1 MMNKLKLSAVAMA
14 LILAGC
20 AHMAPDQNPL
30 AKRDAANVQLSSD
43 IKLAREG
50 WPEAQWWTAYH
61 DAQLD
66 ALIKQAL
73 SGNPSL
79 DKAAAQISRAL
90 SGVQRSAA
98 ELGMEADVYA
108 TANRQRYSGTG
119 LFPAPIGGAY
129 FSEET
134 LRLEARYNF
143 DWWGKNKAQIA
154 AAVGQ
159 VNAGRASYAQAE
171 QALSSA
177 IAQSY
182 FRLQGNWARS
192 ANLAQMIEAQNA
204 LVQDKARRIQNGLAN
219 ADEQRAAETEL
230 RLMQKQQA
238 QISADIARER
248 EALRAL
254 LGVDGSAAT
263 ADADAL
269 VKGLQPRTMQPEGRA
284 QAHALPERLGLE
296 LLARRP
302 DLQAARWRVQAALSQ
317 IDVTKAAFYPDV
329 NLSGSIGLDSISYE
343 HLLSAPSRTLF
354 LGPTLTLPLFDSQR
368 LNAELASARSAR
380 NEVIAD
386 YNLAVVQA
394 ARDVAQDAVQLQG
407 IEQQIARQQDA
418 SASAAAQ
425 LRSAQS
431 RLQAGLADNGSVLNA
446 RLALLR
452 QQDADLSLQQM
463 QLLAEVALTNAL
475 GGGYRDM
482 GTPPAVAA
490 SSK

>member
-1 MMNKLKLSAVAMA
+1 MMNQLKLSAVAMA
-14 LILAGC
+14 LLLAGC
-20 AHMAPDQNPL
+20 AHMAPDQDVL
-30 AKRDAANVQLSSD
+30 AKRDAARVQLSAD

-73 SGNPSL
+73 ASNPSL
-79 DKAAAQISRAL
+79 DKAAAQIGRAL

-98 ELGMEADVYA
+98 ELGMGADLYA
-108 TANRQRYSGTG
+108 NANRQRYSGTG

-134 LRLEARYNF
+134 VRLEARYNF

-182 FRLQGNWARS
+182 FRLQGSWARN
-192 ANLAQMIEAQNA
+192 ANLAQMIEVQNA
-204 LVQDKARRIQNGLAN
+204 LVQDKARRISHGLGN

-238 QISADIARER
+238 QINADIRHER

-269 VKGLQPRTMQPEGRA
+269 VRNLQPHALEPVP
-284 QAHALPERLGLE
+284 HALPARLGLE

-302 DLQAARWRVQAALSQ
+302 DLQAARWRVQTALSQ
-317 IDVTKAAFYPDV
+317 IDVAKAAFYPDI

-343 HLLSAPSRTLF
+343 NLLSAPSRTLF
-354 LGPTLTLPLFDSQR
+354 IGPTLTMPLFDSKR
-368 LNAELASARSAR
+368 LNAELANARSTR
-380 NEVIAD
+380 NELIAD
-386 YNLAVVQA
+386 YNLAVIQA

-407 IEQQIARQQDA
+407 IEQQIARQQEA

-425 LRSAQS
+425 LHSAQS

-452 QQDADLSLQQM
+452 QQDADLSLQAM

-482 GTPPAVAA
+482 GTPPPVAAA
-490 SSK
+490 SSQ

>member
-1 MMNKLKLSAVAMA
+1 MNTFKLTTLVMA
-14 LILAGC
+14 LALAGC
-20 AHMAPDQNPL
+20 AQMAPDQNTL
-30 AKRDAANVQLSSD
+30 AKRDAASVQLSAD

-50 WPEAQWWTAYH
+50 WPEAQWWSAYH
-61 DAQLD
+61 DTQLD
-66 ALIKQAL
+66 ALIQQAL
-73 SGNPSL
+73 SSNPSL
-79 DKAAAQISRAL
+79 DKAAAQIGRAL

-98 ELGMEADVYA
+98 DLGVGADLYA
-108 TANRQRYSGTG
+108 NANRQRYSGTG

-159 VNAGRASYAQAE
+159 VNVGRAAYAQAE

-182 FRLQGNWARS
+182 FRLQGGWARS
-192 ANLAQMIEAQNA
+192 ANLAQMIEAQDA
-204 LVQDKARRIQNGLAN
+204 LVQDKARRISHGLAS
-219 ADEQRAAETEL
+219 ADEQRTAETEL

-238 QISADIARER
+238 QFDADIGREK
-248 EALRAL
+248 EALRSL

-263 ADADAL
+263 ADANAL
-269 VKGLQPRTMQPEGRA
+269 VQNLQPRAMEAAPHT
-284 QAHALPERLGLE
+284 LPARLGLE

-317 IDVTKAAFYPDV
+317 IDVAKAAFYPDV

-354 LGPTLTLPLFDSQR
+354 LGPTLTMPLFDSKR
-368 LNAELASARSAR
+368 LNAELANARSAR
-380 NEVIAD
+380 NEAIAD
-386 YNLAVVQA
+386 YNLAVIQA

-407 IEQQIARQQDA
+407 IEQQIARQQQA
-418 SASAAAQ
+418 GAGAAAQ
-425 LRSAQS
+425 LHSAQS
-431 RLQAGLADNGSVLNA
+431 RLQAGLADHGSVLNA

-482 GTPPAVAA
+482 GTPPAATTTAAA
-490 SSK
+490 SQ

>member
-1 MMNKLKLSAVAMA
+1 MMKQFKFTAVAMA
-14 LILAGC
+14 LLLAGC
-20 AHMAPDQNPL
+20 AHMAPDQDVL
-30 AKRDAANVQLSSD
+30 TKRDAANVQLSAD

-73 SGNPSL
+73 SSNPSL
-79 DKAAAQISRAL
+79 DKAAAQIGRAL

-98 ELGMEADVYA
+98 ELGMGADLYA
-108 TANRQRYSGTG
+108 NANRQRYSGTG

-134 LRLEARYNF
+134 VRLEARYNF
-143 DWWGKNKAQIA
+143 DWWGKNKALIA

-159 VNAGRASYAQAE
+159 VNAGRAAYAQAE

-182 FRLQGNWARS
+182 FRLQGSWARS
-192 ANLAQMIEAQNA
+192 ANLAQMIEAQGA
-204 LVQDKARRIQNGLAN
+204 LVQDKARRISHGLAN
-219 ADEQRAAETEL
+219 ADDQRAAETEL
-230 RLMQKQQA
+230 RLMQKQLA
-238 QISADIARER
+238 QLDADIGRER

-263 ADADAL
+263 ADAN
-269 VKGLQPRTMQPEGRA
+269 A
-284 QAHALPERLGLE
+284 QVQNLRPCAMATAPHTLPARLGLE

-302 DLQAARWRVQAALSQ
+302 DLQAARWRVQTALSQ
-317 IDVTKAAFYPDV
+317 IDVAKAAFYPDV

-343 HLLSAPSRTLF
+343 NLLSAPSRTLF
-354 LGPTLTLPLFDSQR
+354 IGPTLTMPLFDSKR
-368 LNAELASARSAR
+368 LNAELASARSTR

-394 ARDVAQDAVQLQG
+394 ARDVAQGAIQLQG
-407 IEQQIARQQDA
+407 IEQQIAQQQEA

-425 LRSAQS
+425 LHSAQS
-431 RLQAGLADNGSVLNA
+431 RLQAGLADNGSVLTA

-452 QQDADLSLQQM
+452 QQDAGLSLQEM

-482 GTPPAVAA
+482 GTPPPVAA

>member
-1 MMNKLKLSAVAMA
+1 MMKQLKLSAVAMA
-14 LILAGC
+14 LALAGC

-61 DAQLD
+61 DEQLD

-73 SGNPSL
+73 SSNPSL
-79 DKAAAQISRAL
+79 DKAAAQIGRAL

-98 ELGMEADVYA
+98 ELGMGADLYA
-108 TANRQRYSGTG
+108 GANRQRYSGTG

-134 LRLEARYNF
+134 VRLEARYNF

-182 FRLQGNWARS
+182 FRLQGSWSRS

-204 LVQDKARRIQNGLAN
+204 LVQDKARRISHGLAN

-230 RLMQKQQA
+230 QLMLKQQA
-238 QISADIARER
+238 QFNADVRRER

-263 ADADAL
+263 ADPDAL
-269 VKGLQPRTMQPEGRA
+269 VKGLQPRAMQPA
-284 QAHALPERLGLE
+284 PHALPERLGLE

-302 DLQAARWRVQAALSQ
+302 DLQAARWRVQTALSQ
-317 IDVTKAAFYPDV
+317 IDVAKAAFYPDV

-343 HLLSAPSRTLF
+343 NLLTSPSRTIF
-354 LGPTLTLPLFDSQR
+354 LGPTLTMPLFDSQR
-368 LNAELASARSAR
+368 LNAELANARSNR
-380 NEVIAD
+380 NEIIAD
-386 YNLAVVQA
+386 YNLAVIQA

-407 IEQQIARQQDA
+407 IEQQIARQQEA

-425 LRSAQS
+425 LHSAQS

-452 QQDADLSLQQM
+452 QQDASLSLQQM

-482 GTPPAVAA
+482 GTPPPVAA